1 MHSPSRSLNP
11 FRVLQTHRNFRLF
24 WLGQTLS
31 LVGTWMQVMAQGW
44 LALELSNSA
53 LVVGLVASVGAL
65 PILLFSLH
73 AGAMVDRSDRLRL
86 VKITQA
92 VFLLEAATLWV
103 VTWSGHATIPVL
115 LLLSLIGGTCAA
127 IEIPARQSL
136 IIQLVGR
143 DDLAPAI
150 ALNSSGFNLARII
163 GPALGGLI
171 IHALGL
177 AWCFGVNALSYLAVL
192 AGLFMMRLP
201 SVVPA
206 SRNMTVPQMMRE
218 SMTSAMAGV
227 RYLTQPGTVRDLLGL
242 VTVGAVFGGPFI
254 TLMPVMARDQLGLGA
269 DGYGGL
275 LASVGVGGL
284 IAALVLAGPATHWRK
299 GRVLVISSI
308 GFPLLLLIFSFV
320 TNVNAANILLLFI
333 GCAMIVFNAVT
344 NHALQLLV
352 PDEYRGRLMALYSF
366 VVVGLSQVAGA
377 LVAGAIARLTG
388 VGWAIGGAATITL
401 GYVLWTLRR
410 APELSEL

>member
-1 MHSPSRSLNP
+1 
-11 FRVLQTHRNFRLF
+11 
-24 WLGQTLS
+24 
-31 LVGTWMQVMAQGW
+31 MQVMAQGW

-53 LVVGLVASVGAL
+53 LVVGMVASVGAL

-143 DDLAPAI
+143 EDLAPAI
-150 ALNSSGFNLARII
+150 ALNSSGFNLARIL

-201 SVVPA
+201 SVVSA
-206 SRNMTVPQMMRE
+206 SRGMSVPQMLRE
-218 SMTSAMAGV
+218 STASAMAGV

-284 IAALVLAGPATHWRK
+284 VAALMLAGPATHWRK
-299 GRVLVISSI
+299 GRVLVISSV
-308 GFPLLLLIFSFV
+308 GFPLLLLMFSFV

-333 GCAMIVFNAVT
+333 GCALIVFNAVT

-352 PDEYRGRLMALYSF
+352 PEEYRGRLMALYSF
-366 VVVGLSQVAGA
+366 VVVGLSQVAGS
-377 LVAGAIARLTG
+377 LVAGGVARLTG
-388 VGWAIGGAATITL
+388 VGWAIGGAATVTL
-401 GYVLWTLRR
+401 VYALWTFRR
-410 APELSEL
+410 APALSAL

>member
-1 MHSPSRSLNP
+1 
-11 FRVLQTHRNFRLF
+11 
-24 WLGQTLS
+24 
-31 LVGTWMQVMAQGW
+31 MQVMAQGW

-53 LVVGLVASVGAL
+53 LVVGLVTSVGAL

-73 AGAMVDRSDRLRL
+73 AGALVDRGDRLRI

-92 VFLLEAATLWV
+92 VFLLEAATLWL
-103 VTWSGHATIPVL
+103 VTWSGHASIPVL
-115 LLLSLIGGTCAA
+115 LVLALVGGTCAA
-127 IEIPARQSL
+127 IEIPARQSM

-150 ALNSSGFNLARII
+150 ALNASGFNLARII
-163 GPALGGLI
+163 GPAIGGLV

-177 AWCFGVNALSYLAVL
+177 AWCFGLNSLSYLAVL

-206 SRNMTVPQMMRE
+206 SRGMSVAQMIRE
-218 SMTSAMAGV
+218 STASATAGV

-284 IAALVLAGPATHWRK
+284 VAALVLAGPATHWRK
-299 GRVLVISSI
+299 GRVLAISSI
-308 GFPLLLLIFSFV
+308 SFPVLLLLLSV
-320 TNVNAANILLLFI
+320 ATNVNAANILLLCI
-333 GCAMIVFNAVT
+333 GCALIVFNAVT

-352 PDEYRGRLMALYSF
+352 PEEFRGRLMALYSL
-366 VVVGLSQVAGA
+366 VVMGLSQVAGSLA
-377 LVAGAIARLTG
+377 AGAVASVTG
-388 VGWAIGGAATITL
+388 VGWAIGGAAAITL
-401 GYVLWTLRR
+401 AYVIWTLRR
-410 APELSEL
+410 SPELSEL

>member
-1 MHSPSRSLNP
+1 
-11 FRVLQTHRNFRLF
+11 
-24 WLGQTLS
+24 
-31 LVGTWMQVMAQGW
+31 MQVMAQGW

-53 LVVGLVASVGAL
+53 LVVGMVASVGAL

-73 AGAMVDRSDRLRL
+73 AGALVDRSDRLRI

-92 VFLLEAATLWV
+92 VFLVEAATFWV

-115 LLLSLIGGTCAA
+115 LVLALVGGTCAA

-201 SVVPA
+201 SVVPGTRGM
-206 SRNMTVPQMMRE
+206 SVPQVIRE
-218 SMTSAMAGV
+218 STTSAMAGV

-284 IAALVLAGPATHWRK
+284 VAALVLAGPATHWRK

-308 GFPLLLLIFSFV
+308 GFPVLLLLFSFA
-320 TNVNAANILLLFI
+320 TNVNAANILLLGV
-333 GCAMIVFNAVT
+333 GCALIVFNAVT

-352 PDEYRGRLMALYSF
+352 PEEYRGRLMALYSF
-366 VVVGLSQVAGA
+366 VVVGLSQFAGSLAAGA
-377 LVAGAIARLTG
+377 VARLTG
-388 VGWAIGGAATITL
+388 VGPAIGGAAAIMLTYAVWTI
-401 GYVLWTLRR
+401 RR

>member
-1 MHSPSRSLNP
+1 
-11 FRVLQTHRNFRLF
+11 
-24 WLGQTLS
+24 LGQTLS
-31 LVGTWMQVMAQGW
+31 LIGTWMQVMAQGW

-73 AGAMVDRSDRLRL
+73 AGAMVDRSDRLRI

-92 VFLLEAATLWV
+92 VFLVEASILWV

-115 LLLSLIGGTCAA
+115 LLLALIGGTCAA

-143 DDLAPAI
+143 EDLAPAI

-171 IHALGL
+171 IHSLGL

-192 AGLFMMRLP
+192 AGLFMMR
-201 SVVPA
+201 VPA
-206 SRNMTVPQMMRE
+206 VPFASFGISMSQLLRE
-218 SMTSAMAGV
+218 STASAVAGV

-284 IAALVLAGPATHWRK
+284 VAALVLAGPATHWRR
-299 GRVLVISSI
+299 GRVLVISSVA
-308 GFPLLLLIFSFV
+308 FPVLLLLFSMV
-320 TNVNAANILLLFI
+320 TNAHAANMLLLSI
-333 GCAMIVFNAVT
+333 GCALIVFNAVT

-352 PDEYRGRLMALYSF
+352 PEEYRGRLMAVYSF
-366 VVVGLSQVAGA
+366 VVVGLSQFAGS
-377 LVAGAIARLTG
+377 LVAGAVARWTG
-388 VGWAIGGAATITL
+388 VGWAIGGAAAITL
-401 GYVLWTLRR
+401 VYALWTFRR
-410 APELSEL
+410 APELAEL

>member
-1 MHSPSRSLNP
+1 
-11 FRVLQTHRNFRLF
+11 
-24 WLGQTLS
+24 
-31 LVGTWMQVMAQGW
+31 MQVLAQGW

-73 AGAMVDRSDRLRL
+73 AGALVDRSDRLRI

-92 VFLLEAATLWV
+92 VFLLEAATLWL
-103 VTWSGHATIPVL
+103 VTWSGHASIPVL
-115 LLLSLIGGTCAA
+115 LALALVGGTCAA
-127 IEIPARQSL
+127 VEIPARQSM

-163 GPALGGLI
+163 GPALGGLV
-171 IHALGL
+171 IHSLGL
-177 AWCFGVNALSYLAVL
+177 AWCFGLNSLSYLAVL
-192 AGLFMMRLP
+192 AGLFMMHLP
-201 SVVPA
+201 SAVPPSGA
-206 SRNMTVPQMMRE
+206 MSMPQMIRE
-218 SMTSAMAGV
+218 STASAMDGV

-254 TLMPVMARDQLGLGA
+254 TLMPVFARDQLGLGA

-284 IAALVLAGPATHWRK
+284 VAALVLAGPATHWHK
-299 GRVLVISSI
+299 GRVLAISSI
-308 GFPLLLLIFSFV
+308 SFPVLLLMLAVV
-320 TNVNAANILLLFI
+320 TNANAANILLLCI
-333 GCAMIVFNAVT
+333 GCALIVFNAVT

-352 PDEYRGRLMALYSF
+352 PEEYRGRLMALYSL
-366 VVVGLSQVAGA
+366 VVVGLSQVAGSLA
-377 LVAGAIARLTG
+377 AGAVARWTSI
-388 VGWAIGGAATITL
+388 GWAIGGSAAITL
-401 GYVLWTLRR
+401 AYVIWTLRR